1 MKTSKIS
8 KIKDIKSQENIFE
21 ETEKGAQFCS
31 EVDNSFE
38 KLFYDIIDVL
48 AYSRF
53 YEVTLNF
60 KEKNELEY
68 VIFTRNIYE
77 NFLENRG
84 FFGEEQLQ
92 IYQNIIAIVDEFCSE
107 KFRNFMNICNAS
119 NKSSVDE
126 GINQFINH
134 HKDVVNEINAECKKE
149 NPYQKIEYFMKILWE
164 RNPEKFQE
172 LINFEINR
180 KELKDANDKI
190 RIMIE
195 DKGVKPSAIFLNE
208 IKRHSNLE
216 EDNSKNKNRRS
227 FCVIS

>member
-1 MKTSKIS
+1 MKTSKIY

-31 EVDNSFE
+31 EFDNSFE
-38 KLFYDIIDVL
+38 KLFYDTIDVL

-53 YEVTLNF
+53 YEVSLNF
-60 KEKNELEY
+60 KGRNELEY

-77 NFLENRG
+77 NFIENRG
-84 FFGEEQLQ
+84 FFGEEQMQ
-92 IYQNIIAIVDEFCSE
+92 IYQNIIAIIDEFCSE

-119 NKSSVDE
+119 NKNSVDE
-126 GINQFINH
+126 GINQFISH
-134 HKDVVNEINAECKKE
+134 HKDVINEIKTECKKE

-172 LINFEINR
+172 LIDFEINK
-180 KELKDANDKI
+180 KELKDSSDKV
-190 RIMIE
+190 RLVAG
-195 DKGVKPSAIFLNE
+195 DRRVKPSAIFLNE

-216 EDNSKNKNRRS
+216 KTSLENKNRRS